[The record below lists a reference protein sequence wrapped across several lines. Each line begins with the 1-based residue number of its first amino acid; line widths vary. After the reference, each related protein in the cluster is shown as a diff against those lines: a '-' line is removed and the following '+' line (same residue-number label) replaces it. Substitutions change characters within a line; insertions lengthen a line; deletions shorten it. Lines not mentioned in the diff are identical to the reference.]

1 MKKILLGI
9 FMSVCT
15 VVYCRGN
22 EEIFE
27 SFKNN
32 RVYYF
37 DIEDGLKTR
46 IKIDLNGDGDRDNLS
61 FFVDKKK
68 ESKFIEIRVEDS
80 EVNFEKKD
88 GAVKNFFIMD
98 SNKKDKFIEFGVIC
112 SDEKGLKPE
121 IRIYRYNKKKKIEKI
136 NKKPL
141 KFIIEGVSGNG
152 KIYFWEGMIYRTGK
166 KNIDENDV
174 LRYYDIDDDE
184 IVENKIKD
192 KEKRYENDW
201 EMVVYKEEKNIIEKE
216 PITEEEKI
224 EIATREKIIVGTL
237 NKWDKFEI
245 LKVVKG
251 TDHVKIRMYN
261 GKTGWIGGNHMVW
274 EEIE

>member
-1 MKKILLGI
+1 MKKLLLGMFMIAGSALYCEDNSDI
-9 FMSVCT
+9 FD
-15 VVYCRGN
+15 R
-22 EEIFE
+22 
-27 SFKNN
+27 FKENKP
-32 RVYYF
+32 YYF
-37 DIEDGLKTR
+37 EVEDGIKTR
-46 IKIDLNGDGDRDNLS
+46 VKLDLNSDGDRDNLS
-61 FFVDKKK
+61 FFTDKKRGT
-68 ESKFIEIRVEDS
+68 EYIEIRVDDKEVNVENKS
-80 EVNFEKKD
+80 EVVKSFFVMD
-88 GAVKNFFIMD
+88 GD
-98 SNKKDKFIEFGVIC
+98 KKDKFIEFGFIC
-112 SDEKGLKPE
+112 SNKNGLNP
-121 IRIYRYNKKKKIEKI
+121 IIQIYRYNKKRKIEKV

-141 KFIIEGVSGNG
+141 KFIMEALSGNG

-166 KNIDENDV
+166 KNFDANDV

-192 KEKRYENDW
+192 KERRYENEW
-201 EMVVYKEEKNIIEKE
+201 EMVVYKEEENIIEKE

-224 EIATREKIIVGTL
+224 EIASREKIIAGTL

-251 TDHVKIRMYN
+251 TDHVKIKMYN

>member
-1 MKKILLGI
+1 MKKLLLGI
-9 FMSVCT
+9 FMIAGT
-15 VVYCRGN
+15 AAYCGGN
-22 EEIFE
+22 EEISE
-27 SFKNN
+27 AIKSNQL
-32 RVYYF
+32 YYF
-37 DIEDGLKTR
+37 NIEDGLKTR
-46 IKIDLNGDGDRDNLS
+46 VKMDLNGDGDRDNLS

-68 ESKFIEIRVEDS
+68 ESKFIEIRVEGS
-80 EVNFEKKD
+80 EVNFEKKS
-88 GAVKNFFIMD
+88 GTVKNFFVMD
-98 SNKKDKFIEFGVIC
+98 SDKKDKFIEFGVIC

-121 IRIYRYNKKKKIEKI
+121 IQIYRYNKKKKIEKV

-141 KFIIEGVSGNG
+141 NFIIEGVSGNG

-166 KNIDENDV
+166 KNFNENDV
-174 LRYYDIDDDE
+174 LRYYDVDDDK

-192 KEKRYENDW
+192 KERRYENDW
-201 EMVVYKEEKNIIEKE
+201 EMVVYKEEKDIIEKE

-224 EIATREKIIVGTL
+224 EIAARENILAGTL

-261 GKTGWIGGNHMVW
+261 GKTGWIGGNHIVW